1 MKVFWTREALV
12 RLQEINSFIAEDN
25 PGMADIFVDELIS
38 TAESLEKF
46 PERGRVVPEL
56 SIETI
61 REIIYKKYR
70 IVYLIKKKSIDVLTV
85 FEGHQ
90 QLKRNELIK
99 TKP

>member
-1 MKVFWTREALV
+1 MKVYWTQEALV
-12 RLQEINSFIAEDN
+12 RLREINSFIAEDN

-38 TAESLEKF
+38 AAESLEKF

-61 REIIYKKYR
+61 REIIYKNYR

-85 FEGHQ
+85 FESHRLFRGDEISSQ
-90 QLKRNELIK
+90 E
-99 TKP
+99 